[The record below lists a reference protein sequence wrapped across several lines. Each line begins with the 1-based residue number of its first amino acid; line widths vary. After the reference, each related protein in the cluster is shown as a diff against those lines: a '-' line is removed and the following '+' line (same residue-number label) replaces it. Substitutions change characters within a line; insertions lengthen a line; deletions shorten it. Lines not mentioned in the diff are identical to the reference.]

1 MGLRHSLHGE
11 RRKLIG
17 FEMEMVDSWRV
28 LGLLLSHNANR
39 NEFNESRKYSTYSL
53 TFDSFVKYSYLK
65 VKR

>member
-1 MGLRHSLHGE
+1 
-11 RRKLIG
+11 
-17 FEMEMVDSWRV
+17 MVDSWRV